1 MGDTRF
7 NERAW
12 LAWLLKVRVI
22 VISALLAVE
31 LLIARLTPNNV
42 NVRLFE
48 TVIVV
53 WFTVSFFFMFLVS
66 LWQETKHQAI
76 VQIFTDLAF
85 ITALVYVTGGIDTF
99 FNFLYPLAIIVASV
113 LLPRYWAYLTA
124 AVSFICFG
132 ALLELIYFERIP
144 SFQFSARGD
153 LRSLQIV
160 IIINFCAY
168 LAVHI
173 FPVRWPPSCVRP
185 VLNFATKAA
194 NCSAFRHCMKMSSI
208 PFAVHLSPPILKAGS
223 H

>member
-12 LAWLLKVRVI
+12 LAWLVKVRVI

-66 LWQETKHQAI
+66 LWQETKRQAI

-85 ITALVYVTGGIDTF
+85 ITVMVYVTGGIDTF

-132 ALLELIYFERIP
+132 ALLELIYF
-144 SFQFSARGD
+144 
-153 LRSLQIV
+153 
-160 IIINFCAY
+160 
-168 LAVHI
+168 
-173 FPVRWPPSCVRP
+173 
-185 VLNFATKAA
+185 
-194 NCSAFRHCMKMSSI
+194 
-208 PFAVHLSPPILKAGS
+208 
-223 H
+223 